1 MLRSGVIFKILGL
14 LLMLFSTSYILPM
27 LVSLIYDDDK
37 LPVFVYAFLIT
48 FSLGALIWIPCARY
62 TEELRARDGF
72 MITVLFWFVLGMA
85 GSLPFLLSA
94 APKLSVTDAV
104 FESIS
109 GLTTTGATVIQGLDD
124 LPKSLLFYRQLM
136 QWMGGIGI
144 IVIAVAILPM
154 LGIGG
159 MQLYRAETPG
169 PVKDS
174 KLTPRIAETA
184 KALFFIYLTL
194 TVCCAALYWAG
205 GMSLFDAIAH
215 SFSTVSIGGFSTHDD
230 SMAWF
235 TQQPGMHSDFI
246 LVVCMVFMVIAG
258 LNFALHYYTFARHTF
273 RHYFRDTEARVY
285 FSLLFVSMIVV
296 AMALVIWNTYHFN
309 GGLRQGFFHTISIMT
324 TTGFTTDNFSAWPQ
338 HIAFVLIIL
347 SFFGACAGS
356 TGGGIKI
363 GRMVILGKQT
373 IREISRLIH
382 PNAVFPI
389 KMGNRPVNPRIADA
403 IWGFFGAYLIIYYIM
418 VVILL
423 ATGLDYVT
431 AWSAVAAT
439 LNNLGPGLG
448 EVGLN
453 YSEINDVAK
462 WVLCFCMIL
471 GRLELFTLIVLCV
484 PMYWRS

>member
-14 LLMLFSTSYILPM
+14 LLMLYSLSYTLPM
-27 LVSLIYDDDK
+27 LVSLIYDDGK
-37 LPVFVYAFLIT
+37 LPVFTYAFLIT

-72 MITVLFWFVLGMA
+72 MITVLFWFTLGIA

-94 APKLSVTDAV
+94 VPKLSITDAV

-109 GLTTTGATVIQGLDD
+109 GLTTTGATVIYGLDD
-124 LPKSLLFYRQLM
+124 LPKSLLFYRQLT
-136 QWMGGIGI
+136 QWMGGIGV

-159 MQLYRAETPG
+159 MQLYRSETPG
-169 PVKDS
+169 PVKDN

-184 KALFFIYLTL
+184 KALFFIYLFL
-194 TVCCAALYWAG
+194 TAACAGLYWFG
-205 GMSLFDAIAH
+205 GMSPFDAITH

-235 TQQPGMHSDFI
+235 SQQPGMNSDFI
-246 LVVCMVFMVIAG
+246 LIVCMIFMVIAG
-258 LNFALHYYTFARHTF
+258 LNFALHYYAFSRITL

-285 FSLLFVSMIVV
+285 LSLLAVSMVVV
-296 AMALVIWNTYHFN
+296 AIALLIWNTHHFN
-309 GGLRQGFFHTISIMT
+309 GAIRQGFFHTISIMT
-324 TTGFTTDNFSAWPQ
+324 TTGFTTDNFSVWPQ

-373 IREISRLIH
+373 LREISRLIH
-382 PNAVFPI
+382 PSAVFPI
-389 KMGNRPVNPRIADA
+389 KMGNRPVNSRIADA
-403 IWGFFGAYLIIYYIM
+403 IWGFFGAYLIIYYVM

-453 YSEINDVAK
+453 YSGINDIAK
-462 WVLCFCMIL
+462 WVLCFCMVL
-471 GRLELFTLIVLCV
+471 GRLELFTLIVLFV